1 MILLG
6 AESVTR
12 TTYAAG
18 AWSSS
23 GRWVSGSG
31 STSTISASVQ
41 PAGPK
46 ELELLPE
53 GDRVRDP
60 RAVWTATELSAGG
73 QHAGTSPDRLSVG
86 GVVYEVRSVEVYRPG
101 AMLPH
106 CKAVCV
112 RLAEADSTSRT
123 DAPEAIV
130 QGVRTAIKAA
140 CSLTDAQVIVYGEE
154 GIRPPL
160 PYLAVR
166 VTGDR
171 PVGDPWTV
179 QAVSGGNPTEN
190 AKGNREATVTLL
202 GYGRGA
208 AAWLET
214 FALRASFGSTAA
226 AIAAAGFSLTPEGP
240 TVETP
245 TVVDSGHEAR
255 FSRDFLAQ
263 YGITATAEAGTE
275 ATAFP
280 VTMTY

>member
-6 AESVTR
+6 AESITR
-12 TTYAAG
+12 TTYAVG
-18 AWSSS
+18 SWSST
-23 GRWVSGSG
+23 GRWVSGAG
-31 STSTISASVQ
+31 TTSTITASVQ
-41 PAGPK
+41 PAGAK
-46 ELELLPE
+46 ELDLLPE

-60 RAVWTATELSAGG
+60 RAVWTATELSTGG
-73 QHAGTSPDRLSVG
+73 QHTGTSPDRLSVG

-101 AMLPH
+101 APISH

-112 RLAEADSTSRT
+112 RLAEADTTTRT
-123 DAPEAIV
+123 DASEAIV
-130 QGVRTAIKAA
+130 QGVRTAIKTA
-140 CSLTDAQVIVYGEE
+140 CSLTDAQVIVYGED

-171 PVGDPWTV
+171 PIGDPWTV
-179 QAVSGGNPTEN
+179 QAISGGAPTEG
-190 AKGNREATVTLL
+190 AKGNREATVTIL

-208 AAWLET
+208 AVWMET
-214 FALRASFGSTAA
+214 FALRSSFGATAA